1 MAWFRDA
8 RLSRALL
15 LGGLSLLLALVGG
28 CRLPGAV
35 RPTVKLGLAAPF
47 EGRYRYVGYDVIYA
61 VRLALRE
68 ANAADG
74 VGGYG
79 VELTAYD
86 DSADP
91 DLAVETAR
99 QLAVDSALVAVS
111 GHFRTE
117 TTAAAL
123 PVYAQAGLPLVAPV
137 MWAAPPSGTSAV
149 LFRLG
154 PTGDE
159 LAAALLER
167 AAADGRAF
175 ALVSDGG
182 ALGQA
187 IAAEAVR
194 RGTRPAVT
202 VAPQEKGWSSAVLS
216 SGAEAVVCATPPV
229 AAGEVLSAL
238 RSSGWEGEFLGGPE
252 LAAPAFAALAG
263 GDEGVAYVTPYP
275 LPEEEFAAAYR
286 QVSGGVSPG
295 MFSVTAYESAQL
307 LLTALERDIAARG
320 RPSRAGMRAALAE
333 VLAERP
339 PATLTWR

>member
-1 MAWFRDA
+1 MAWFRDV

-15 LGGLSLLLALVGG
+15 LVGLSLLLALVGG

-68 ANAADG
+68 ANAAGG

-123 PVYAQAGLPLVAPV
+123 PVYAQAGLSLVAPE
-137 MWAAPPSGTSAV
+137 MW
-149 LFRLG
+149 
-154 PTGDE
+154 D
-159 LAAALLER
+159 
-167 AAADGRAF
+167 
-175 ALVSDGG
+175 
-182 ALGQA
+182 
-187 IAAEAVR
+187 
-194 RGTRPAVT
+194 
-202 VAPQEKGWSSAVLS
+202 
-216 SGAEAVVCATPPV
+216 TP
-229 AAGEVLSAL
+229 
-238 RSSGWEGEFLGGPE
+238 
-252 LAAPAFAALAG
+252 
-263 GDEGVAYVTPYP
+263 
-275 LPEEEFAAAYR
+275 
-286 QVSGGVSPG
+286 
-295 MFSVTAYESAQL
+295 
-307 LLTALERDIAARG
+307 
-320 RPSRAGMRAALAE
+320 
-333 VLAERP
+333 
-339 PATLTWR
+339 